1 MDSYSTI
8 KGIHFSLLQQSIW
21 IKFFFDS
28 AQYDTA
34 GSQYFFKLYYDYLS
48 ENITKFENILTH
60 WSVDQAGSNDK
71 KTRGRNSRWTV
82 PLRIC

>member
-8 KGIHFSLLQQSIW
+8 KGLHFSFLQQSLR

-34 GSQYFFKLYYDYLS
+34 QSQYLG
-48 ENITKFENILTH
+48 ENETKFENILNH
-60 WSVDQAGSNDK
+60 WSVDQAGSNYEK
-71 KTRGRNSRWTV
+71 N
-82 PLRIC
+82 